1 MVAAGLTGVYAETI
15 PNFELLTLV
24 VFCSGVLLG
33 VRDGMLVGAITEL
46 IYSVL
51 NPYGAVHPL
60 VTVSQVLG
68 MMAAGLAG
76 GLSARL
82 GVASFP
88 APVRL
93 ATLVAIAAVVTIF
106 FDLITNLAT
115 AVLFGQIVPT
125 LIGGVPFALWHLFWN
140 IVLFAVLG
148 TPLIAVFSRYRAR
161 LSS

>member
-15 PNFELLTLV
+15 PNFELLTLI

-68 MMAAGLAG
+68 MMSAGLAG

-82 GVASFP
+82 GVASLP
-88 APVRL
+88 TPVRI
-93 ATLVAIAAVVTIF
+93 ASLVAIAAVVTIF
-106 FDLITNLAT
+106 FDLVTNLAT

>member
-15 PNFELLTLV
+15 PNFELLTLIM
-24 VFCSGVLLG
+24 FCAGVLLG
-33 VRDGMLVGAITEL
+33 VRDGMLVAAVTEL
-46 IYSVL
+46 IYSLL

-76 GLSARL
+76 GLAARVGL
-82 GVASFP
+82 PNLPAGFRAAS
-88 APVRL
+88 L
-93 ATLVAIAAVVTIF
+93 IGIAAAVTIF

-115 AVLFGQIVPT
+115 AVIFGQLVPT

-140 IVLFAVLG
+140 IVLFAILG
-148 TPLIAVFSRYRAR
+148 TPLVVVFSRYRAR
-161 LSS
+161 LS

>member
-15 PNFELLTLV
+15 PNFELLTLI

-82 GVASFP
+82 GVASLP
-88 APVRL
+88 TPVRI

>member
-60 VTVSQVLG
+60 VTVSQVFG

-82 GVASFP
+82 GVASLP
-88 APVRL
+88 TPVRI